1 MTPRL
6 LVANAAPGA
15 AVALDE
21 RQSHYLAVVLRLKP
35 GAVLELFDGRGQR
48 FAARLAVCERRG
60 CIADSVLAIAAPS
73 ESPLIVTLAQCLP
86 AGDKMDWIVE
96 KAVELGAHRIVTLHS
111 QRSAPRG
118 DAARSQRRH
127 AHWLRIAE
135 AACMQSGRDFLPE
148 VTAPQPLAGWLAS
161 AGPHGTRLAL
171 VPGAATRLSRV
182 AIAPDTPVEVLVGP
196 ESGFSDE
203 EREAMSAI
211 GFVPVALGVRV
222 LRTETAGLAAL
233 AALQALVGDF

>member
-21 RQSHYLAVVLRLKP
+21 RQSHYLAVVLRLKA
-35 GAVLELFDGRGQR
+35 GAVLELFDGRGHR

-60 CIADSVLAIAAPS
+60 CVADSLLAVTASI
-73 ESPLIVTLAQCLP
+73 ESPLVVTLAQCLP

-96 KAVELGAHRIVTLHS
+96 KAVELGVHRIVTLHA

-118 DAARSQRRH
+118 DATRRERRH
-127 AHWLRIAE
+127 AHWLRITQ

-148 VTAPQPLAGWLAS
+148 VTAPQPLARWLGS
-161 AGPHGTRLAL
+161 AGVHGVRLAL

-182 AIAPDTPVEVLVGP
+182 AIAPNTAVAVLVGP

-203 EREAMSAI
+203 ERDAMSAS
-211 GFVPVALGVRV
+211 GFVPVEMGARV

-233 AALQALVGDF
+233 AALQALLGDF